1 MTKVSSSWGVNAPL
15 ALSISH
21 EDDADAL
28 TQVNDRR
35 HKQGHGTAGRQGR
48 FELGQAQGP
57 HVALEVIHSQRLGGL
72 AQVFEQPHAL
82 RKVPYP
88 LGLFGSEARR
98 QKVLYLRRIVKE
110 HNDAVQRARQRAG
123 AVQDALQHRVEV
135 EAFVDPKVGL
145 VQTGQALTQRFYVS
159 NVFVRVLHLRPPS
172 NGRPSNAGRLRDKAQ
187 PAIAGSIVP
196 AGDKKLH
203 GNCHRR
209 GVDLHVIVTQL
220 L

>member
-1 MTKVSSSWGVNAPL
+1 MLRRPARGLQDAHDPPSLPVEGDRRSRPGVEYDDAHRRGVDQGLEIGPGLLLTAVPVGVGDDQRRLGGEHDKGLLVLGRERAL

-35 HKQGHGTAGRQGR
+35 HKQGHGTADRQGQ

-57 HVALEVIHSQRLGGL
+57 HVALEVIHSQRLGRL

-110 HNDAVQRARQRAG
+110 HNDAVQRTRQRAG
-123 AVQDALQHRVEV
+123 AVQDAL
-135 EAFVDPKVGL
+135 
-145 VQTGQALTQRFYVS
+145 
-159 NVFVRVLHLRPPS
+159 
-172 NGRPSNAGRLRDKAQ
+172 
-187 PAIAGSIVP
+187 
-196 AGDKKLH
+196 
-203 GNCHRR
+203 
-209 GVDLHVIVTQL
+209 
-220 L
+220 